1 MKQIWKGKLKIRIKR
16 ENPYYGTCGRHLEKV
31 LFYKWGLSISLW
43 TVHPDSP
50 LGEFSDWAK
59 EKLVSMFRTFPG
71 CKIEGHIVYYN
82 GKSFYPGDNKW
93 IFRLEVRPTENPQV
107 FFDIK
112 TNKYIGFSHR
122 GYVAFGIGDILFDPK
137 VKDISFYYNQ
147 AKYRR
152 KYLWTLWKY
161 HIKRDA
167 FAFED
172 LCEDN
177 TIGHGIMQIVPFK
190 ERGNKRIKNRTDAM
204 EAAGNFAK
212 YIS

>member
-31 LFYKWGLSISLW
+31 LFYRWGLSISLW

-50 LGEFSDWAK
+50 LGEFSDWA
-59 EKLVSMFRTFPG
+59 EAKLMRMFPG

-177 TIGHGIMQIVPFK
+177 IIGHGIMQIVPFK
-190 ERGNKRIKNRTDAM
+190 ERGNRRIKNRTDAM
-204 EAAGNFAK
+204 EAAGNFAE